1 MKVGLLHPG
10 EMGAFV
16 GSAVAAAGHEV
27 SWASEGR
34 SDATRARASAFTEVQ
49 TLAELVASSEA
60 ILSVCPPDKAVD
72 VAEAVAVAGFG
83 GLYLDAN
90 AVSPA
95 TVGHVAGALSNAQVV
110 DGGIIGGPTSDD
122 AVLYLAGPAA
132 SQVAELFDA
141 ATLRVEV
148 LDAPAGSASALKAC
162 YAASSKAVSAAL
174 LAARAAARAAG
185 VEAAL
190 LAEWQRTQ
198 PGVVERTDG
207 VVERIHRKA
216 WRFAGEMIEA
226 AEFFDTYAVPAGFSR
241 AAAEIYERLA
251 DLKDRPD
258 DVEPDEVFD
267 RVAPPQTT

>member
-16 GSAVAAAGHEV
+16 GSAIAAAGHEV
-27 SWASEGR
+27 LWAGEGR
-34 SDATRARASAFTEVQ
+34 SAATSARATAYADVR
-49 TLAELVASSEA
+49 TLAELVAGSDA
-60 ILSVCPPDKAVD
+60 LVSVCPPEQAVK
-72 VAEAVAVAGFG
+72 VAEAVAAVGFA

-95 TVGHVAGALSNAQVV
+95 TVGHIAGVVPAAQVV
-110 DGGIIGGPTSDD
+110 DGGIIGGPTTDD

-132 SQVAELFDA
+132 EQVAALFDA
-141 ATLRVEV
+141 ATLRAVI
-148 LDAPAGSASALKAC
+148 LDGPAGSASALKAC

-185 VEAAL
+185 VEEAL
-190 LAEWQRTQ
+190 LAEWERTQ

-207 VVERIHRKA
+207 ILARAHRKA
-216 WRFAGEMIEA
+216 WRFGGEMREA
-226 AEFFDTYAVPAGFSR
+226 AEFFDTYAVPSGFSR
-241 AAAEIYERLA
+241 AAAETYERLA

-258 DVEPDEVFD
+258 DVEPYEVLD